1 MLLVL
6 MFLRVAMSFLM
17 NIISLLLS
25 LTIVLFLI
33 LIYFSMM
40 EIAIV
45 RGAWSDISLY
55 LGWIEWLSNSVELLQ
70 RNMRL
75 IIEFNS
81 WQLSK
86 YLVVIWSIEWESSKL
101 KTLAKIK
108 RLLLMW
114 EWWEKRESHEL
125 LQILKSP
132 VIIKTLW
139 MLTSVSLRYF
149 KAEYEESE

>member
-6 MFLRVAMSFLM
+6 MFLRAAMSFLM

-33 LIYFSMM
+33 LICFLMM

-70 RNMRL
+70 RNIRL
-75 IIEFNS
+75 ITEFNS
-81 WQLSK
+81 WQLSE

-114 EWWEKRESHEL
+114 EWWEKRESHKL

>member
-1 MLLVL
+1 
-6 MFLRVAMSFLM
+6 MSFLM